1 MLGQFGVNVGENGVY
16 VGVENYV
23 ENTEKKSQL
32 MNKDSME
39 SMHKKSKYL
48 SHNIQSQKTY

>member
-39 SMHKKSKYL
+39 SIHKKSKYL